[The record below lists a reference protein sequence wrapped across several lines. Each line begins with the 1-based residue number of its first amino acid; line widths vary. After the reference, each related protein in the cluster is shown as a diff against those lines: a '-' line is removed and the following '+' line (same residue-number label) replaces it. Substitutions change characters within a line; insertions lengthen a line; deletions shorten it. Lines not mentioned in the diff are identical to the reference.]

1 MSTRTTVF
9 VISLLA
15 GAAFAR
21 EAIAQPS
28 VEERAG
34 VLVDEGN
41 RHYNVQEYPEAIK
54 AYKEAYKLI
63 PEPLLLWNLAQAY
76 RLANHCTN
84 ALVFYKNYVREAP
97 TGEFRAMA
105 DQRIPEMEACA
116 KKAPPPPNDTNDT
129 TGNGPGDSTVT
140 TVDPRLNDPLGDGR
154 EPGSELG
161 PSGPSGGGGTG
172 EPTDTKPGGSLRIAG
187 FALTGAGVLGIAAGG
202 YFSMKARGI
211 ADDAERDCADD
222 CAGSVLNDYNE
233 RGEAADKNAMIGYI
247 AGGVLLAAGITTI
260 VIARS
265 RDEKRATVTFV
276 PTPGGATASA
286 AWSF

>member
-1 MSTRTTVF
+1 MSARTTVF
-9 VISLLA
+9 VISLFA
-15 GAAFAR
+15 GAALAR
-21 EAIAQPS
+21 DAIAQPS

-34 VLVDEGN
+34 ALVDEGN
-41 RHYNVQEYPEAIK
+41 RHYNVAEYPEAIK

-76 RLANHCTN
+76 RLDNDCTN
-84 ALVFYKNYVREAP
+84 ALKFYKNYVREAP
-97 TGEFRAMA
+97 SGQFRAMA

-116 KKAPPPPNDTNDT
+116 KKASPPPTSGTNETNET
-129 TGNGPGDSTVT
+129 TT
-140 TVDPRLNDPLGDGR
+140 TDPRLQDPLGDGR
-154 EPGSELG
+154 GPGSETGPIG
-161 PSGPSGGGGTG
+161 PSAGGSGG

-202 YFSMKARGI
+202 YFSLKARGI
-211 ADDAERDCADD
+211 ASDAERDCADD

-247 AGGVLLAAGITTI
+247 AGGVFLAAGVTTI
-260 VIARS
+260 FIARS
-265 RDEKRATVTFV
+265 RDEKRATVTLV